1 MEESFHYYATY
12 CAAYLAGYSHEE
24 SMDICYSAQ
33 FVDLCSRTLLK
44 KIGGPDSA
52 ATTQLQLEL
61 MDARTDKAGL
71 QDITRIWSS
80 FHFLP
85 RDLMADPPRRTS
97 RKYKHKYRLICGPN
111 GDLLADTVELA
122 KGSSLQAAGIAMHVL
137 ADTWAHANFAGTP
150 SMVINNTGYEF
161 YEIMPEDG
169 TMVERHLTFRH
180 SASTPDDLEKGKY
193 TNTVFQTSE
202 NSIMNLGHGRAGHLP
217 DYSFMRWRYMPAWGN
232 YEEIVK
238 DNPSDYL
245 RAFTQMVFALR
256 YLRGDVPEFTKEPYD
271 TATVLPWVKEIKS
284 ILVKRQLDASP
295 DWKALG
301 EKMSGCEIEPFD
313 LEKYQEEFMSAPQSE
328 RDDTFIGKFV
338 LAAMAH
344 KAMVTNRIYST
355 GNKLAG
361 ISVARTRSDEG
372 GERS

>member
-1 MEESFHYYATY
+1 
-12 CAAYLAGYSHEE
+12 
-24 SMDICYSAQ
+24 
-33 FVDLCSRTLLK
+33 
-44 KIGGPDSA
+44 
-52 ATTQLQLEL
+52 
-61 MDARTDKAGL
+61 
-71 QDITRIWSS
+71 
-80 FHFLP
+80 
-85 RDLMADPPRRTS
+85 
-97 RKYKHKYRLICGPN
+97 
-111 GDLLADTVELA
+111 
-122 KGSSLQAAGIAMHVL
+122 
-137 ADTWAHANFAGTP
+137 
-150 SMVINNTGYEF
+150 
-161 YEIMPEDG
+161 
-169 TMVERHLTFRH
+169 
-180 SASTPDDLEKGKY
+180 
-193 TNTVFQTSE
+193 
-202 NSIMNLGHGRAGHLP
+202 
-217 DYSFMRWRYMPAWGN
+217 MPAWGN

-256 YLRGDVPEFTKEPYD
+256 YLRGDVPEFTKETYD

-301 EKMSGCEIEPFD
+301 EKMSGCEIESFD